1 MPPTSSRRRF
11 VPEYPSIQ
19 GVSERRGVCAVSS
32 CLRPRHSAV
41 AAGVIHR
48 RLNRIHRVEGVRGT
62 RTGKSN
68 AKFIERGLCRHRKHP
83 TRRTATRRV
92 DQWAGVVAKLEWANP
107 TGSMKD
113 RMAGTAIEGAIR
125 DGHLR
130 PGDTVVENTAGTTGI
145 SLAFVCAALGY
156 GLHIVFSDAFSV
168 EKLLGP
174 LRVVRLFLERVA
186 TWVLAGTCLYL
197 TIIYLAAKGGVGP
210 VWGSNPGGAG
220 SPWRSIS
227 SSPCR
232 SRGCR

>member
-1 MPPTSSRRRF
+1 M
-11 VPEYPSIQ
+11 
-19 GVSERRGVCAVSS
+19 
-32 CLRPRHSAV
+32 
-41 AAGVIHR
+41 
-48 RLNRIHRVEGVRGT
+48 
-62 RTGKSN
+62 
-68 AKFIERGLCRHRKHP
+68 
-83 TRRTATRRV
+83 
-92 DQWAGVVAKLEWANP
+92 AKLEWANP

-156 GLHIVFSDAFSV
+156 SLHIVFSDAFSV